1 MDNGN
6 QPGRTA
12 RFFIFI
18 LTAIPTIVAIFTLQA
33 FQTSRDGPS
42 TSATYS
48 HGFLHLTIP
57 YHAARAGAGKLT
69 MEVLDPEDNVLGR
82 AERHVD
88 VARGPGRW
96 QDEIKLEKE
105 LPLDDL
111 VWHRVRYR
119 FEYEDRKTARLG
131 GTESISQ
138 ILRRPV
144 IHVLGQQSYLTGG
157 LAAVRVIVT
166 DSKNEV
172 IAGRNSVQ
180 IQFLECNEQPRLLF
194 AGQINHRGTT
204 EAQFRLPA
212 GLVGSYQLRYV
223 VDTPI
228 GSTEFT
234 QTVRLEDRVSIL
246 LTTEKPIYQPGQ
258 TIHVR
263 ALALDRSDHEAA
275 ASRKLTFE
283 VEDSRGNK
291 VFKKATETDRFG
303 VASAEFGL
311 ADEVNLGTYHLRA
324 LMGDA
329 EAPANSSE
337 IAIHVERYVL
347 PKFKVAIEFSANGK
361 RMKRGYQPGDH
372 VTGTV
377 HANYFFGKPVDGAEI
392 GIKASAMDVTV
403 FEAASVRGRTESDG
417 SYRFDLP
424 LPKYFAGRPLSH
436 GAARV
441 LIDRRGLVGAGPR
454 RVRLGV
460 RPRPGPRRPLA
471 GDAGVADRV
480 PAAAALRGE

>member
-18 LTAIPTIVAIFTLQA
+18 LTAIPTIVALFALQA

-48 HGFLHLTIP
+48 HGLLHLTIP

-88 VARGPGRW
+88 VARGPGRLR
-96 QDEIKLEKE
+96 DEIKLERE

-119 FEYEDRKTARLG
+119 FEYDDRKTAGLA
-131 GTESISQ
+131 GTESISR
-138 ILRRPV
+138 IVRRPV
-144 IHVLGQQSYLTGG
+144 IHVLGQQSYLTGA

-166 DSKNEV
+166 DSKNKV

-180 IQFLECNEQPRLLF
+180 IQFLDGNEKPRPLF
-194 AGQINHRGTT
+194 TGQINRRGTT
-204 EAQFRLPA
+204 EAQFHFPS
-212 GLVGSYQLRYV
+212 GLVGSYQLRYA
-223 VDTPI
+223 VDTLI

-234 QTVRLEDRVSIL
+234 QTVRLEDKVSIL

-275 ASRKLTFE
+275 AGRTLTFE

-291 VFKKATETDRFG
+291 VFKKATKTDRFG

-324 LMGDA
+324 LIGDA
-329 EAPANSSE
+329 EAPANSAE

-372 VTGTV
+372 VTGTAR
-377 HANYFFGKPVDGAEI
+377 ANYFFGKPVDGAEI
-392 GIKASAMDVTV
+392 GVKASAMDVTV
-403 FEAASVRGRTESDG
+403 FEA
-417 SYRFDLP
+417 
-424 LPKYFAGRPLSH
+424 
-436 GAARV
+436 
-441 LIDRRGLVGAGPR
+441 
-454 RVRLGV
+454 
-460 RPRPGPRRPLA
+460 
-471 GDAGVADRV
+471 
-480 PAAAALRGE
+480 

>member
-48 HGFLHLTIP
+48 HGLLHLTIP

-119 FEYEDRKTARLG
+119 FEYEDRKTAGLE

-204 EAQFRLPA
+204 EAQFPPSRRL
-212 GLVGSYQLRYV
+212 GGQLPVAVCGGY
-223 VDTPI
+223 
-228 GSTEFT
+228 S
-234 QTVRLEDRVSIL
+234 
-246 LTTEKPIYQPGQ
+246 
-258 TIHVR
+258 
-263 ALALDRSDHEAA
+263 
-275 ASRKLTFE
+275 
-283 VEDSRGNK
+283 
-291 VFKKATETDRFG
+291 DRFNR
-303 VASAEFGL
+303 V
-311 ADEVNLGTYHLRA
+311 Y
-324 LMGDA
+324 
-329 EAPANSSE
+329 
-337 IAIHVERYVL
+337 
-347 PKFKVAIEFSANGK
+347 ANG
-361 RMKRGYQPGDH
+361 
-372 VTGTV
+372 
-377 HANYFFGKPVDGAEI
+377 A
-392 GIKASAMDVTV
+392 
-403 FEAASVRGRTESDG
+403 
-417 SYRFDLP
+417 
-424 LPKYFAGRPLSH
+424 AGRQSFHPS
-436 GAARV
+436 
-441 LIDRRGLVGAGPR
+441 D
-454 RVRLGV
+454 
-460 RPRPGPRRPLA
+460 
-471 GDAGVADRV
+471 D
-480 PAAAALRGE
+480 